1 MYKLTLTTNLHA
13 ENNYFNKWLRDNYS
27 PDFKGTSQG
36 DNIYIY
42 FESEPDEEVKTAIT
56 DFYNAITEAD
66 CLHVYQTFKMNEIR
80 IKTNELIAQG
90 YVFAG
95 KTFALSRN
103 VDGVFSTDPQTNILA
118 LHTSKNDLPYP
129 IIFNT
134 IDGFDHFVCPDGP
147 TIEAMYLTALATKK
161 AYEDSATLLVQSV
174 TAATTRAQV
183 ENIIDPR

>member
-1 MYKLTLTTNLHA
+1 MYKLTLTTNPHA

-36 DNIYIY
+36 DSIYLY

-66 CLHVYQTFKMNEIR
+66 CLHVYQTLKMNEIR

-103 VDGVFSTDPQTNILA
+103 IDGVYMTDPQTNILA
-118 LHTSKNDLPYP
+118 LHTSKDDLTYP

-134 IDGFDHFVCPDGP
+134 IDGFDYFSCPDGA

-174 TAATTRAQV
+174 TAATTRSQV